1 MTPHDFIT
9 KWSRS
14 PRNEHQDAQ
23 AHFIDL
29 CHLLGVEDPAKA
41 DPAQDWFTFEKG
53 AKHPNTSS
61 ISWTRIG

>member
-23 AHFIDL
+23 PHFIDL

-41 DPAQDWFTFEKG
+41 DPAHDWFTFEK
-53 AKHPNTSS
+53 
-61 ISWTRIG
+61 